1 MRRCGHGALLGVVV
15 QGALCDDAST
25 VGAHTANV
33 LLEGQMSGPRAL
45 AALISSMK
53 ATKSIDGRFR
63 VNVRVEFRV
72 GIELAANGIASQ
84 LYDDLVDVEDVSSLG
99 RRRLEGA
106 MHYIARASIWR
117 TSTKGA
123 RMREIGSS
131 WSMLSV
137 GDSSRSACS
146 QRALDAANGVPGSGG

>member
-1 MRRCGHGALLGVVV
+1 MAGLCVCGHGALLDVVV
-15 QGALCDDAST
+15 LEGLCDDAST

-106 MHYIARASIWR
+106 LRDALH
-117 TSTKGA
+117 
-123 RMREIGSS
+123 REGEHLAYVHEGREDEGDWVELVDAVRRRLIEVGLFPAGS
-131 WSMLSV
+131 
-137 GDSSRSACS
+137 
-146 QRALDAANGVPGSGG
+146 